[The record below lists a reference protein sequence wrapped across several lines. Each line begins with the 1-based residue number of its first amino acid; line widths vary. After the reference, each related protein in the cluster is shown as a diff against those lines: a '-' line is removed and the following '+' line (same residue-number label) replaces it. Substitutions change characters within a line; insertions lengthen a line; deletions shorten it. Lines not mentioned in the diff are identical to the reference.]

1 MPSLWEGFGLVLIE
15 ALYCMNKV
23 VSTDCPGSPREL
35 LSGVNNAMLS
45 KNNDYNDL
53 KNKIIKM
60 ISKNIYSNR
69 LIKKKVRLK
78 FSLENHINS
87 YNKIISQL

>member
-1 MPSLWEGFGLVLIE
+1 
-15 ALYCMNKV
+15 MNKV